1 MPSVAGMM
9 CNRSIV
15 NWIVI
20 YQAEDSAIHPLNNK
34 GRVTRFK
41 SRDFQQVTGFI
52 YVAYV

>member
-1 MPSVAGMM
+1 MPSVTGMM

-20 YQAEDSAIHPLNNK
+20 YPAVDNAIHPLNNK
-34 GRVTRFK
+34 GRVISFK
-41 SRDFQQVTGFI
+41 SRDFQQVTGSI